1 MKQEFIRLGGADYLP
16 PTSESIRLEQAENSV
31 IMTSVTLDNTPEGN
45 GTWDDEE

>member
-31 IMTSVTLDNTPEGN
+31 IMTSIPDVKEEEGD
-45 GTWDDEE
+45 WE